1 MFNCAATEVIT
12 VLETYT
18 LYYEFCFMSLLVK
31 YTNVKIVDLILF
43 HVTYLRYHN
52 ATPLRL

>member
-43 HVTYLRYHN
+43 HVTY
-52 ATPLRL
+52 